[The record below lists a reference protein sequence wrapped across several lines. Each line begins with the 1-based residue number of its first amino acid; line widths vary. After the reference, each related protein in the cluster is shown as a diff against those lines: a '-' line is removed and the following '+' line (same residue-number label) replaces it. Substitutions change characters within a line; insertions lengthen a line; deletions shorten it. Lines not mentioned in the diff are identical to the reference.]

1 MKKTHALLLSTLC
14 TAVLSACGDSSD
26 GASTTTVSGV
36 VADGYLKGATVCVD
50 LNHNARCDPGEPVS
64 NETDAEGR
72 YTIAGVPEGDAASS
86 PIVAVV
92 PATAQD
98 SDDTATDLNATVGSS
113 FVLMAPAG
121 KGGFVSPLTTL
132 VQAAILGDPSLTADA
147 AANAIKSRVASLHN
161 EELGEA
167 DLFADYIA
175 GGEATAH
182 VHNAAKVIANSLRAN
197 HDLVKSHVSE
207 GDQKALAVMLARV
220 AEKALQS
227 QGDTADPSNPVGA
240 EDMNTLLA
248 AVASRVAGGAA
259 TQEVTVSF
267 DVVNG
272 GTSIKCGDPITLS
285 NTKLWD
291 HNTDTRLETPETQ
304 TTEGKMVDLR
314 FYVSNVMLWDDAGHA
329 VPLVLTENDY
339 QAKNV
344 ALLDFGYNTAN
355 LPEVTCTPAGHTAI
369 SGKVAPG
376 TYTGISMT
384 VGVPIHAADLETKL
398 NHVNFA
404 EPSSPAPLQ
413 LQSMSWSWQNGRKFM
428 KVEFHPDSNIGKIGN
443 ETTTKW
449 NVHIGSTGCAGD
461 PKVVGNETACTNAN
475 RLSLKFDAFDAAT
488 QKVVFDVAELFKE
501 ADVTFDGGGAA
512 GCMSGTTD
520 PECAPIFKAL
530 GLSLVDG
537 RTLTGADAQT
547 VFKVK

>member
-1 MKKTHALLLSTLC
+1 MKRTHALLLSTLC

-26 GASTTTVSGV
+26 GASTTSVSGV

-64 NETDAEGR
+64 AETDAEGR
-72 YTIAGVPEGDAASS
+72 YTIAGVPEGGAASS

-98 SDDTATDLNATVGSS
+98 SDDTPFDPDATVGSS

-121 KGGFVSPLTTL
+121 KGAFVSPLSTL
-132 VQAAILGDPSLTADA
+132 VQAALLEEPTLTVDEA
-147 AANAIKSRVASLHN
+147 AAAVKAGVASLGN
-161 EELGEA
+161 A
-167 DLFADYIA
+167 DLFANYIA
-175 GGEATAH
+175 SGENT
-182 VHNAAKVIANSLRAN
+182 VHDAARVVANALRAN
-197 HDLVKSHVSE
+197 HDLVKSHVAE
-207 GDQKALAVMLARV
+207 GDQKALAVVLAKAARQ
-220 AEKALQS
+220 ALQS
-227 QGDTADPSNPVGA
+227 QGPSADPTKVVGA

-248 AVASRVAGGAA
+248 SVASRVAGAA
-259 TQEVTVSF
+259 TQAVTVAF
-267 DVVNG
+267 DVTNG
-272 GTSIKCGDPITLS
+272 DAPIKCGDPIALG
-285 NTKLWD
+285 NTRLWD
-291 HNTDTRLETPETQ
+291 HDTDQPAAPEPQ
-304 TTEGKMVDLR
+304 TTDGKMVDLR
-314 FYVSNVMLWDDAGHA
+314 FYVSNVMLWDADGNA
-329 VPLVLTENDY
+329 VPLMMDDGAN
-339 QAKNV
+339 QSKNV
-344 ALLDFGYNTAN
+344 ALLDFGYNTAT
-355 LPEVTCTPAGHTAI
+355 LPDVECTTSHHTAI

-384 VGVPIHAADLETKL
+384 VGVPTYSADLQTKL
-398 NHVNFA
+398 NHVNA
-404 EPSSPAPLQ
+404 ADHTAPEPLQ
-413 LQSMSWSWQNGRKFM
+413 LSAMSWSWQAGRKFM
-428 KVEFHPDSNIGKIGN
+428 KVEFHPDSNIIDKIGDG
-443 ETTTKW
+443 TTTKW

-461 PKVVGNETACTNAN
+461 PTVAGNETACTNAN